1 MFRQLYE
8 KELKIN
14 EQLHKIEELI
24 KKFEKKKKELENM
37 LKNGKEARYYS
48 SRKGYIKTMG

>member
-24 KKFEKKKKELENM
+24 KKFEKKKKELENK

-48 SRKGYIKTMG
+48 SREGYIKTMG